1 LLENFKSI
9 SDIYEHPDEVSK
21 RFEKK
26 EEPVETTAIN
36 PKENDE

>member
-1 LLENFKSI
+1 MNIQMKCQKDLK
-9 SDIYEHPDEVSK
+9 
-21 RFEKK
+21 KK